1 MVITHPEQLLNLSEE
16 ERAAFLEEDAK
27 RAKRNHKIALLARDN
42 GLMTP
47 QDKNFI
53 TRIQLQQLM
62 AATGN
67 LEEAGSETRLA
78 EDFYYQ
84 VFSQIRGTPRQNPQ
98 QPANQF
104 AQTYLFQTNSRYG
117 AGRRH
122 GRGGDNHMQ
131 RMEQQVQRA
140 VEAAKAKPKGK
151 QLVIEGSLGKIAFS
165 NSKTPRPLLNIKRT
179 DTSDKHLKQ
188 HKPSIADRKA
198 VLRNIE
204 TVYMTLMQMEDH
216 ERALPAPINED
227 SDPEAIQKH
236 MEWRS
241 KIEALHNKLWRDIKI
256 LEPINPQ

>member
-1 MVITHPEQLLNLSEE
+1 MVITHPDQLAQLTEEQ
-16 ERAAFLEEDAK
+16 RAEFLEAEAK
-27 RAKRNHKIALLARDN
+27 RAKRAHKIALLSKDN

-47 QDKNFI
+47 HDKNFI

-67 LEEAGSETRLA
+67 LEEAGPEAAIA

-84 VFSQIRGTPRQNPQ
+84 VFSQMRGAHRQTPH
-98 QPANQF
+98 QPPNQF

-117 AGRRH
+117 PGRR

-151 QLVIEGSLGKIAFS
+151 QLVIEGSLGKISFS

-179 DTSDKHLKQ
+179 ETDTHPKH

-216 ERALPAPINED
+216 ERAMPAPINEK
-227 SDPEAIQKH
+227 SDPEAIQRH
-236 MEWRS
+236 MEWRT
-241 KIEALHNKLWRDIKI
+241 KIEALHHKLWQDIKI
-256 LEPINPQ
+256 MEPINPR

>member
-16 ERAAFLEEDAK
+16 QRAAFLEEDAK
-27 RAKRNHKIALLARDN
+27 RAKRNHKIALLGKDN

-62 AATGN
+62 SA
-67 LEEAGSETRLA
+67 AGSLEGNGSESALA

-84 VFSQIRGTPRQNPQ
+84 VFTQIRGAPRQSPH
-98 QPANQF
+98 QPASQF

-117 AGRRH
+117 PRRQ

-165 NSKTPRPLLNIKRT
+165 NAKTPRPLLNIKRPET
-179 DTSDKHLKQ
+179 HDKHPKH
-188 HKPSIADRKA
+188 HKSSVADRKET
-198 VLRNIE
+198 LRNVE
-204 TVYMTLMQMEDH
+204 SVYMTLMHMEDH
-216 ERALPAPINED
+216 ERKLPPPINED
-227 SDPEAIQKH
+227 SKPEAIQAH
-236 MEWRS
+236 MEWRT
-241 KIEALHNKLWRDIKI
+241 KIEALHKSLWQNIKI
-256 LEPINPQ
+256 MEPINPS